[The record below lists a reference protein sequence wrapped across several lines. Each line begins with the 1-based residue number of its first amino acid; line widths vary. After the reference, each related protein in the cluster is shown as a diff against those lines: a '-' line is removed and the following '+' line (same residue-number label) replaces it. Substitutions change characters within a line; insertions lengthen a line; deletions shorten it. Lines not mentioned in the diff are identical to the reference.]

1 MRSRLS
7 YSAVVALCLGLVSA
21 LSIGA
26 IGVPRQD
33 AVKLP
38 QNLRMQV
45 ELLSSINTKDNKEGD
60 KFTARVIAPE
70 QYRDAI
76 VEGHIAKLKPA
87 AHAGGSSE
95 MSLAFDTITL
105 DKGQGASGKMVAQIE
120 EVYDVEDSGK
130 VDEEGKVKAK
140 SLKKRNTVKVGAAT
154 GTGALIGGLLG
165 GGKGA
170 AIGAGVGAAVGA
182 TTVLAGKGKDMEF
195 PTGTN
200 LVIKTGGK
208 G

>member
-1 MRSRLS
+1 
-7 YSAVVALCLGLVSA
+7 VCLVLISV

-26 IGVPRQD
+26 KQD
-33 AVKLP
+33 PPPQNTTVKLP
-38 QNLRMQV
+38 ENLRMQV
-45 ELLSSINTKDNKEGD
+45 ELLSSMNTKDNKEGD
-60 KFTARVIAPE
+60 KFTARVIAPD
-70 QYRDAI
+70 QYKDAI

-87 AHAGGSSE
+87 SHAGGSSE
-95 MSLAFDTITL
+95 MSLSFDTITL

-120 EVYDVEDSGK
+120 AVYDVENSGQ
-130 VDEEGKVKAK
+130 VDQEGKVKSK
-140 SLKKRNTVKVGAAT
+140 SLKKRETVKVGAGA
-154 GTGALIGGLLG
+154 GTGALIGGLIG

-170 AIGAGVGAAVGA
+170 AIGAGVGAAVGG

>member
-7 YSAVVALCLGLVSA
+7 YSAVALCLGLISV

-26 IGVPRQD
+26 VGVPRED
-33 AVKLP
+33 VKLP
-38 QNLRMQV
+38 ENLRMQV

-87 AHAGGSSE
+87 KNAGGASE
-95 MSLAFDTITL
+95 MSLGFDTITL

-120 EVYDVEDSGK
+120 EVYDVVDSGQ
-130 VDEEGKVKAK
+130 VDQEGKVKAK